1 MNQMYPKGKHFRK
14 KSEKIAFQME
24 VNIIM
29 KLFIDLLTKTDFKCF
44 WCFNRIRLLLRLK
57 KLKNIKTNNKN
68 NDML

>member
-29 KLFIDLLTKTDFKCF
+29 KLFIDLLIKTDFKCF

-57 KLKNIKTNNKN
+57 KLKNYQNKN